1 MITDA
6 SEIKQK
12 ILYFIK
18 MNGPSLPVR
27 ISREIKSDTLFTS
40 AFLSELFNEKVIKM
54 SDMRIGSSPL
64 YFIEGHEFMLENFSH
79 YLKSKEKEAF
89 GLLKEKSFLKD
100 SEQNPAIRVALREI
114 KDFAI
119 PFKRENGV
127 IWRYFLIPESE
138 FKKGQTE
145 VKEEEKP
152 EKEIIEVEKPL
163 EIPKR
168 ARGKRKTA
176 KKKSEEKEKFF
187 DIVKQ
192 FISKNSIELK
202 DIEGFTKN
210 EIILRVLDKGE
221 EKILLA
227 CNKRKI
233 SDNDIIKAHKKLSKK
248 GLPYM
253 LLGLSEP
260 SKKTSELIK
269 AIKDLHSIQG
279 IK

>member
-100 SEQNPAIRVALREI
+100 SEQNPAIRVAETGGLL
-114 KDFAI
+114 AI
-119 PFKRENGV
+119 
-127 IWRYFLIPESE
+127 IAESE

-253 LLGLSEP
+253 LLGLNEP
-260 SKKTSELIK
+260 SKKTSELIR